1 MAEQFQIPQFK
12 DRADFQSWWKRSE
25 IEAFFKLYPDK
36 LSVLI
41 EHPSVKPYVDIILG
55 LAPPEQPGRTDA
67 PDNLEPVAPG
77 IEQAQVQSFKAF
89 GKYLIEKKLGQGG
102 MGAVYLASD
111 PALGRKIALKIITS
125 DNKEMLER
133 FHLEAQ
139 SVSKLKHP
147 NIVQVYEA
155 GVIDNRHYFTM
166 DYIDGM
172 PLNKL
177 LEGKNKLS
185 IQNVARVMFQIASA
199 LHYAHGQKLIHRD
212 IKPANILIDKT
223 GKAYLTDFGVAK
235 QLTGLNRSLTMTGQ
249 TVGTP
254 NYMSPEQAM
263 ALKNKI
269 DHRSDIFSLG
279 ATMYHCITGRVPFS
293 GKEVYEVFSRVINTD
308 PVLPTMIVKTIPKD
322 LETICLKCME
332 KEIANRYQT
341 AAELAQDIK
350 RYLAG
355 EAIAGRRSSW
365 LERFWYKARR
375 NKAVSLGIAGG
386 AAVLI
391 IGLII
396 SHLVS
401 SAAAD
406 RKVEEY
412 HVAAKSYFKEGKYAE
427 AKSAC
432 EKAREITQTDA
443 DINALYEKSLAAL
456 EKKDAE
462 TKKTQAQIELR
473 KKAKMVLDRTIGSA
487 NPDDRIRAAIEA
499 LSIDQNYGDAYLFL
513 GYAYKDKKNYDKAYD
528 YFTKAIETTPTL
540 AHAYYE
546 RAKITD
552 EIRGK
557 PEEAILDFKK
567 VLQYDPESYVGY
579 FAKGKIEEKQQRY
592 DSAIESYNKAIELY
606 PDYAWAYVNRGLTY
620 HKKAESAKGGARY
633 RELIDK
639 AIEDYT
645 EGIRLDPK
653 DALAY
658 NNRGA
663 AYYNKGDLERAI
675 DDLNTS
681 VGLNP
686 ESADT
691 YNNRG
696 LVYWNKAESLKD
708 KLSPDEYRVLL
719 DKALNDYSEVIKLN
733 PKFTGAYTGRGSI
746 YFNKGEI
753 DQAISDYDTA
763 IQLNPE
769 DASAYKNRALAGIS
783 KKEYR
788 KARSDFERFLELAPN
803 DPQAQ
808 QVRKVIEDLKRQLG
822 E

>member
-12 DRADFQSWWKRSE
+12 DKADFQAWWKRPE
-25 IEAFFKLYPDK
+25 IEAFFKRYPDK

-55 LAPPEQPGRTDA
+55 LSSTDSPESVPPHQSSPLGGEGRVRGQT
-67 PDNLEPVAPG
+67 
-77 IEQAQVQSFKAF
+77 F
-89 GKYLIEKKLGQGG
+89 GKYTIEKKLGQGG
-102 MGAVYLASD
+102 MGAVYLAND
-111 PALGRKIALKIITS
+111 PALGRRVALKIITS

-139 SVSKLKHP
+139 AVSKLRHP

-155 GVIDNRHYFTM
+155 GVIPLPSATGGSALDNRHYFTM

-185 IQNVARVMFQIASA
+185 LQNVAKAVFQIASA
-199 LHYAHGQKLIHRD
+199 LHYAHSQQLVHRD

-223 GKAYLTDFGVAK
+223 GKAFLTDFGVAK

-263 ALKNKI
+263 GLKNKI

-279 ATMYHCITGRVPFS
+279 ATLYHCITGRVPFS
-293 GKEVYEVFSRVINTD
+293 GKEVYEVFSRVVNTD
-308 PVLPTMIVKTIPKD
+308 PISPTMIVKTIPKD

-341 AAELAQDIK
+341 ASELAQDIK

-365 LERFWYKARR
+365 LERFWYKVRR
-375 NKAVSLGIAGG
+375 NKVASLGIAGG

-391 IGLII
+391 AGLII

-401 SAAAD
+401 SSATG
-406 RKVEEY
+406 RKIEEY
-412 HVAAKSYFKEGKYAE
+412 RKEAKGYFKEGKYAE

-432 EKAREITQTDA
+432 EKAMEMAQNDA

-456 EKKDAE
+456 EKKDTE

-473 KKAKMVLDRTIGSA
+473 TKAKTVLDRTIGSA
-487 NPDDRIRAAIEA
+487 NPDDRIRAATEA
-499 LSIDQNYGDAYLFL
+499 LSIDPNYGDAYLFL
-513 GYAYKDKKNYDKAYD
+513 GYAYKDKKNYDKAYE
-528 YFTKAIETTPTL
+528 YFSKAIEATPTL

-546 RAKITD
+546 RAKIND
-552 EIRGK
+552 EIRGN
-557 PEEAILDFKK
+557 PEEALSDFRK
-567 VLQYDPESYVGY
+567 VLKYDPESYVGY
-579 FAKGKIEEKQQRY
+579 FAKGKIEEKQKKY
-592 DSAIESYNKAIELY
+592 DEAIESYNKAIELY

-620 HKKAESAKGGARY
+620 HKKGKFDR
-633 RELIDK
+633 

-645 EGIRLDPK
+645 EGIRLDPQ

-658 NNRGA
+658 SNRGA
-663 AYYNKGDLERAI
+663 AYYNTGELDRAI

-681 VGLNP
+681 IGLNP
-686 ESADT
+686 KSADA

-696 LVYWNKAESLKD
+696 LVYWNKAESLKS
-708 KLSPDEYRVLL
+708 KLRPDEYRVLI
-719 DKALNDYSEVIKLN
+719 DKALNDYTEVIKLS
-733 PKFTGAYTGRGSI
+733 PKFAGAYTGRGTA

-753 DQAISDYDTA
+753 DLAISDYNTA
-763 IQLNPE
+763 IQLDPKE
-769 DASAYKNRALAGIS
+769 ASAYKNRAIAGVS
-783 KKEYR
+783 KKDYR
-788 KARSDFERFLELAPN
+788 KAQADFERFLELAPD
-803 DPQAQ
+803 DPQTT
-808 QVRKVIEDLKRQLG
+808 QVRKVIEDLKKQIG
-822 E
+822 K